1 MKRLLLFTSLI
12 VTTFGLAAC
21 NGSHNQTN
29 IEWIQNMFDQ
39 ISIKSQDTDPAHPD
53 QLAMRTPPEH
63 TLPRGFWR
71 YPYPTDP
78 IAAGKNLVN
87 PLKGDFSAEVLERGK
102 NRFDIYCSACHGLDA
117 KGDGTVAVKM
127 MVKPPNLMQKLVRDF
142 PDGRIFHIITMGQGL
157 MGSYANQ
164 IPNPRDRWAVINYVR
179 SLQKQSS
186 ERK

>member
-1 MKRLLLFTSLI
+1 
-12 VTTFGLAAC
+12 
-21 NGSHNQTN
+21 
-29 IEWIQNMFDQ
+29 
-39 ISIKSQDTDPAHPD
+39 
-53 QLAMRTPPEH
+53 
-63 TLPRGFWR
+63 
-71 YPYPTDP
+71 
-78 IAAGKNLVN
+78 
-87 PLKGDFSAEVLERGK
+87 
-102 NRFDIYCSACHGLDA
+102 
-117 KGDGTVAVKM
+117 M